1 MAKSQQCRS
10 VRNPT
15 EGMDV
20 IGSSRTRLTRTALKV
35 IADRTSL
42 LVYHEACEEANL
54 RMRLDENVKPKSLM
68 YVVQTV
74 SEGVLLCN
82 QSFLFLPTWTN
93 FCTLVTQVLCKF
105 S

>member
-1 MAKSQQCRS
+1 M
-10 VRNPT
+10 
-15 EGMDV
+15 
-20 IGSSRTRLTRTALKV
+20 
-35 IADRTSL
+35 ADRTPL
-42 LVYHEACEEANL
+42 LVYHETLREEANF
-54 RMRLDENVKPKSLM
+54 RMCLDENVKPKCLR